1 MFTDCR
7 ARCVS
12 VNVCVNV
19 CSLSVE
25 HGVCA
30 CLYLH
35 ACGTSAVLS
44 VEHGV
49 CVCVCVSLCGLL
61 LVKGL
66 VLAFKG
72 AIDFPEGTLCRPLIV
87 KDSFVPT

>member
-1 MFTDCR
+1 MREVSRHQHCEGGKGGGEESTVKYCRGSRVMFTDCR

-49 CVCVCVSLCGLL
+49 CVCLCADCFL
-61 LVKGL
+61 
-66 VLAFKG
+66 
-72 AIDFPEGTLCRPLIV
+72 
-87 KDSFVPT
+87 